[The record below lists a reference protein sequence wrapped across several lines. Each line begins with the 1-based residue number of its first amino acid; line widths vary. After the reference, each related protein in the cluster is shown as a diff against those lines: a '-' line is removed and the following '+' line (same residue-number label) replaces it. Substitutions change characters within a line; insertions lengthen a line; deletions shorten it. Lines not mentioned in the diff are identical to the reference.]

1 MYRTPRDGITSW
13 VYTEVEKVLSRERAI
28 SCCITEMTLMRLWQ
42 RISEVALQSSPSSR
56 LFESID
62 IVVVVFNRSLRGP
75 PHRPSAVPPTMVG
88 QAGGQPGRR
97 VVARRRIRHRL
108 CIVVVAWRGVRR
120 CLDRYPAT
128 QSIPPYRQNLRC
140 SLVSHLCIII
150 TLPQY
155 VIFPSIAVSWS
166 ATQMLLKIV
175 NNLDKAKRSLSV
187 RFVKKTVGA

>member
-108 CIVVVAWRGVRR
+108 CIVVVAWRGVAWRAVAWR
-120 CLDRYPAT
+120 ASMSRPISRNTVYPALSSKPALQPRFSSLHYYYT
-128 QSIPPYRQNLRC
+128 TAVRDISVHRC
-140 SLVSHLCIII
+140 VMIGNSDAFKNCE
-150 TLPQY
+150 
-155 VIFPSIAVSWS
+155 
-166 ATQMLLKIV
+166 
-175 NNLDKAKRSLSV
+175 
-187 RFVKKTVGA
+187 